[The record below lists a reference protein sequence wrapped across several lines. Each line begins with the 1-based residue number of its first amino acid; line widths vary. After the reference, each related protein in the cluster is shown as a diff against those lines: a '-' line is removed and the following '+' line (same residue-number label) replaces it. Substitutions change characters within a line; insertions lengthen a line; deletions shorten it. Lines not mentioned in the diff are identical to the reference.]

1 MKQKYSSAWKSSS
14 QIRKQRKYIRN
25 APLHIRQEFVS
36 CNLSKELRQKHSK
49 RHVALRKGDTIII
62 KKGQFKGKSG
72 KVEQVLLKKGI
83 VYVSGIEVVK
93 KNGSKVKYPLKPCN
107 LQITSLVLDD
117 KKRLLQFE
125 KAKAKGSIKEK
136 PKKELKEKVSRQTK
150 QSNATKGTIKPKNEQ
165 KVQTE
170 MSDTKETK
178 KTKGVKELT
187 VAKSGTSKHS
197 TLENKANSRE
207 NLSND
212 NHKVKDDSK
221 EGSKGEKSKSNQ
233 VSQLEK

>member
-25 APLHIRQEFVS
+25 APLHVRQEFVS
-36 CNLSKELRQKHSK
+36 CNLSKELRQKYSK
-49 RHVALRKGDTIII
+49 RHVALRKGDTVII
-62 KKGQFKGKSG
+62 KQGQFKGKSG

-83 VYVSGIEVVK
+83 IYVSGIEVVK

-117 KKRLLQFE
+117 KKRILQFE

-136 PKKELKEKVSRQTK
+136 PKKESKAKASKQLKQNDS
-150 QSNATKGTIKPKNEQ
+150 TKGTKKPKKNEQ

-170 MSDTKETK
+170 KADTKYTK
-178 KTKGVKELT
+178 EPNVVKP
-187 VAKSGTSKHS
+187 ATSKPS
-197 TLENKANSRE
+197 TSKLGTLENKADLNR
-207 NLSND
+207 NLSN
-212 NHKVKDDSK
+212 NYHKAKDDSK
-221 EGSKGEKSKSNQ
+221 EGSNGE
-233 VSQLEK
+233 EKAKRNESAN